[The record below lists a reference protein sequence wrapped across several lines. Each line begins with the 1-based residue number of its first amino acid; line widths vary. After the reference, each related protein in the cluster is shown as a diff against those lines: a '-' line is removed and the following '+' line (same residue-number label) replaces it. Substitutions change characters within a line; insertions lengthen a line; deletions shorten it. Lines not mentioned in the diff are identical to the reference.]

1 MAPKADS
8 DVFYAFFKR
17 LQSTTDAYFSS
28 FLTTRKS
35 QYYRVQIYFKNE
47 GVIIYKS
54 YWLGYTEYT

>member
-8 DVFYAFFKR
+8 DAFFKR
-17 LQSTTDAYFSS
+17 LQSSTDAYFSS